1 MSGEAGMAET
11 LELELIGAPQS
22 NYVWT
27 CRIALGERQIP
38 YKFSPER
45 PHSPAVDAI
54 HPFGKIPVM
63 RHSDVALCESKA
75 ICTYIDRQFQGKP
88 LIPKSAYGGALCEQ
102 WISLINREIDPLLIR
117 EYLLGYFVGG
127 RAGGQPDRA
136 KIDAALPKM
145 PKHFELLDR
154 AVGKSGFLVGDNFS
168 LADCFLVPILFYMSR
183 LPESKAMMDERRN
196 LNAYLS
202 NQLKRKSVADTV
214 PPAPA

>member
-1 MSGEAGMAET
+1 MAET
-11 LELELIGAPQS
+11 LELELIGVPQS

-27 CRIALGERQIP
+27 TRIALGEKGVA
-38 YKFSPER
+38 YKFIPER

-63 RHSDVALCESKA
+63 RHSDVTLYESKA
-75 ICTYIDRQFQGKP
+75 ICTYIDRQFAGRS
-88 LIPKSAYGGALCEQ
+88 LIPKSTAGGAVCEQ
-102 WISLINREIDPLLIR
+102 WVSVINTEIDPLLMR
-117 EYLLGYFVGG
+117 QYLVGYFFPGT
-127 RAGGQPDRA
+127 PDGKPNRP

-154 AVGKSGFLVGDNFS
+154 AVGKTGFLVGDNFS
-168 LADCFLVPILFYMSR
+168 LADCFLIPILFYMAK

-202 NQLKRKSVADTV
+202 NQLKRKSVADSL
-214 PPAPA
+214 PPLPQG